1 MTPQPMAR
9 FEAARIPFCFALIRF
24 ENRARKP
31 GPAFNVAM
39 ASAFA
44 DGADYLYRSNDDT
57 APGPSLFVT
66 PNILLLCGGLYGELY
81 GRLYNKVLS
90 SKRSDQIREQV
101 RREASDV
108 QPTERRCGRTVRGA
122 GDLSSP
128 TQYSYRTWY

>member
-1 MTPQPMAR
+1 MAR

-57 APGPSLFVT
+57 APATKFASKFAAKLATFSP
-66 PNILLLCGGLYGELY
+66 PNVGVVAPYAAQ
-81 GRLYNKVLS
+81 VSTALS
-90 SKRSDQIREQV
+90 DSNSDGV
-101 RREASDV
+101 
-108 QPTERRCGRTVRGA
+108 
-122 GDLSSP
+122 
-128 TQYSYRTWY
+128 